1 MNAVGRWVH
10 RGLLSPTSSDVDQLP
25 ASTDSNGAQAP
36 CPMPRT
42 TAAPY
47 AASHSRTL
55 CREPGRSKLPAHHG
69 RFRRGSTGSC
79 DPQTPGSCRRSA
91 DPCRSLIGATRSTIR
106 RLDVAGALHPIID
119 LTARGLLPALPPRS
133 ASREV
138 PSGSASRSMTGAAAC
153 GWHWRHTRRSS
164 PGPEPA

>member
-106 RLDVAGALHPIID
+106 RLEVAGRFI
-119 LTARGLLPALPPRS
+119 
-133 ASREV
+133 
-138 PSGSASRSMTGAAAC
+138 
-153 GWHWRHTRRSS
+153 RSS
-164 PGPEPA
+164 TSPRAVCCQRRRRARRAGRSRRDPRRDL